1 MYKSV
6 TILYLVCFACYLIA
20 TRQPDYFDGEKAPAT
35 IQWLADSASGYS
47 IPKAVFHDGRK
58 EYAVDARYVFRNW
71 QNGEKTEVIY
81 ETDHPEKAVVY
92 AFWGYWLSWG
102 ELLGTIVIYFAL
114 FQVAVSVTSNPTAEA
129 LVEQLDY
136 KPEKKR
142 RYKTPEEE

>member
-6 TILYLVCFACYLIA
+6 TILYLVCFACYLVA

-35 IQWLADSASGYS
+35 VQWLADSASGYS

-58 EYAVDARYVFRNW
+58 EYAVDARYVFRTW
-71 QNGEKTEVIY
+71 KKEEKTEVIY

-92 AFWGYWLSWG
+92 GFWGYWLSWG

-114 FQVAVSVTSNPTAEA
+114 FLVAVSVTRNPTAEA

-142 RYKTPEEE
+142 KYKTPEEE